1 MKRFILVILATAAL
15 TLSQAAPKKTKDSHI
30 TVAVYN
36 LTSSKTRAKD
46 VEKGK
51 APQQRLWTSCVDAVA
66 AQLVEADC
74 DVVGLLDVCDSI
86 AGKAGNSGLPDA
98 LDARNSGYSW
108 LALSNT
114 RPSLP
119 YEGAYNKTQAIIW
132 KKDKYDC
139 IDHGIN
145 WLGGYFDKNRIAG
158 ELKGDA
164 TKSVT
169 WARFREKSTG
179 KEFYFMVAS
188 VNGISNEEL
197 CRANC
202 ENLLKIAKEII
213 VTDGAPSVIAGS
225 FNMQDDTPVYKDCLA
240 YSQWHDVYARLKE
253 DSLLPSSEVS
263 NKNTRNNVK
272 GEKPSSGRPDYLFV
286 NAFDIDAYTVI
297 RDRYPSADG
306 TPVYPAYGFPVV
318 ASLRF

>member
-1 MKRFILVILATAAL
+1 MKRLILVILATAAL
-15 TLSQAAPKKTKDSHI
+15 TVSEAAPKKIKDSRI

-36 LTSSKTRAKD
+36 VTSSKTRAKD

-66 AQLVEADC
+66 AQLVETDC
-74 DVVGLLDVCDSI
+74 DVVGLVEVCDSI
-86 AGKAGNSGLPDA
+86 AGKVGHSGLPDA

-119 YEGAYNKTQAIIW
+119 YEGAYNKTQAILW
-132 KKDKYDC
+132 KTDKYDC
-139 IDHGIN
+139 LDHGIN
-145 WLGGYFDKNRIAG
+145 WLGGYFDKNRIQG

-188 VNGISNEEL
+188 TNGASNEEL
-197 CRANC
+197 SRVNC
-202 ENLLKIAKEII
+202 ENLLKIAEVII
-213 VTDGAPSVIAGS
+213 VTDGAPSIIAGS
-225 FNMQDDTPVYKDCLA
+225 FNMQDNTPVYMDCMA
-240 YSQWHDVYARLKE
+240 YSHWNDVYVQLKE
-253 DSLLPSSEVS
+253 DGLLPSSEVS

-272 GEKPSSGRPDYLFV
+272 GEKSSGGRPDYLFV
-286 NAFDIDAYTVI
+286 NAFDIETYTVV

-318 ASLRF
+318 SCLRF